1 MFKKNSIFSRILLSY
16 VIIFIVLISLIY
28 YISFKLVKEQHLAR
42 LENSLIQQSQSTFQL
57 IEYDL
62 IGENYSALQDRVK
75 HISET
80 IQARITIIDI
90 NGKVV
95 LESDADPHEMEN
107 HKERFELKKAL
118 NGEVGSAI
126 RYSATIHQ
134 EMLYVAVPILQ
145 NNRIHYVSRL
155 SVPITEITLLLN
167 DFRRGIL
174 QASLIVVILALIVAY
189 FYTRKITKPLERLKE
204 ACYDISQGNLKKKVD
219 FRSHDEVEDLAKSFN
234 LMADKLATT
243 VSELEEKSYTLETI
257 INSINEILWVQSYE
271 GQLIL
276 SNTSFQKLF
285 KSKKYSGKYYW
296 ELIHDPEV
304 KAIIEK
310 INPDSP
316 DTITEI
322 KLLDK
327 WFILSSS
334 KINDDQIIFLLHNI
348 SELKE
353 MQQLKKDFIVNASH
367 ELRTPLTAIK
377 GFVEHLIE
385 EANPNQLKYLNI
397 IDRNSERL
405 ISLINDIQALAK
417 LEQRPT
423 LILSKVKL
431 GHFLDKTKSI
441 FEDKLKINKLFLK
454 IDIPEDLPEIEVDKF
469 KIEQVF
475 VNLIDNAIR
484 YTSQGGVN
492 ISAKLQEDN
501 MLISLKDSGDG
512 IPKEDLPRIFERFYV
527 ADKSR
532 NRKNGGTGLGL
543 SIVKHI
549 ISLHNG
555 SITAKSELNQG
566 TEFIITLP
574 LIQDNNYERDF
585 R

>member
-1 MFKKNSIFSRILLSY
+1 
-16 VIIFIVLISLIY
+16 
-28 YISFKLVKEQHLAR
+28 VKEEHLER
-42 LENSLIQQSQSTFQL
+42 LENSLVEQAQSTFQL

-62 IGENYSALQDRVK
+62 TGENYSVLQERVRK
-75 HISET
+75 ISET

-90 NGKVV
+90 KGKVV
-95 LESDADPHEMEN
+95 LESDADPYSMEN
-107 HKERFELKKAL
+107 HKGRYELKKAL
-118 NGEVGSAI
+118 QGEIGSAI

-145 NNRIHYVSRL
+145 KGRIHYVSRL

-167 DFRRGIL
+167 DFRKGIL
-174 QASLIVVILALIVAY
+174 EASLIVALLAFIVAY
-189 FYTRKITKPLERLKE
+189 FYTKQLTKPLQRLKQ
-204 ACYDISQGNLKKKVD
+204 ACYDMSQGNLKRKVE
-219 FRSHDEVEDLAKSFN
+219 FKSNDEIEDLAKSFN
-234 LMADKLATT
+234 LMAERLSFT
-243 VSELEEKSYTLETI
+243 VSALEDKSYTLETI

-271 GQLIL
+271 GKLIL
-276 SNTSFQKLF
+276 SNSSFQKLF
-285 KSKKYSGKYYW
+285 VSKNYCDKYFW

-304 KAIIEK
+304 KSLIEK
-310 INPDSP
+310 ITPNTP
-316 DTITEI
+316 DTTTEV
-322 KLLDK
+322 KLFDK
-327 WFILSSS
+327 WFLLSSS
-334 KINDDQIIFLLHNI
+334 KINDQELVFILHNI

-377 GFVEHLIE
+377 GFVEHLLE
-385 EANPNQLKYLNI
+385 EANPDQLKYLHI

-423 LILSKVKL
+423 LILAKVKL

-441 FEDKLKINKLFLK
+441 FEDKLKAENIFLNIS
-454 IDIPEDLPEIEVDKF
+454 IDEDLPELEVDKF

-484 YTSQGGVN
+484 YTSQGGIT
-492 ISAKLQEDN
+492 ISASVEHDN
-501 MLISLKDSGDG
+501 MLISVKDSGEG
-512 IPKEDLPRIFERFYV
+512 IPQEHLSRIFERFYV

-543 SIVKHI
+543 AIVKHI
-549 ISLHNG
+549 INLHNG
-555 SITAKSELNQG
+555 NIIAKSEQQG
-566 TEFIITLP
+566 TEFVITLP
-574 LIQDNNYERDF
+574 LTQDSTYERDI
-585 R
+585 

>member
-1 MFKKNSIFSRILLSY
+1 MFKKNSIFSRILTSY

-28 YISFKLVKEQHLAR
+28 FISLKLVREQHLAR
-42 LENSLIQQSQSTFQL
+42 LENSLIEQARSTSQL

-62 IGENYSALQDRVK
+62 VGENYSALQERVK
-75 HISET
+75 QISET

-90 NGKVV
+90 NGNVV
-95 LESDADPHEMEN
+95 LESDANPYEMEN

-118 NGEVGSAI
+118 TGEVGSAI

-134 EMLYVAVPILQ
+134 EMLYVAVPILKD
-145 NNRIHYVSRL
+145 NRLHYISRL

-167 DFRRGIL
+167 DFRKGIL
-174 QASLIVVILALIVAY
+174 QASLFVILLALLVAY
-189 FYTRKITKPLERLKE
+189 FYTRQLTKPLQRLKE
-204 ACYDISQGNLKKKVD
+204 ACFEISQGNLKRKVE
-219 FRSHDEVEDLAKSFN
+219 FKSNDEVEDLAKSFN
-234 LMADKLATT
+234 LMAKKLSTT
-243 VSELEEKSYTLETI
+243 VSELETKSYALETI
-257 INSINEILWVQSYE
+257 MNSINEVLWVQDYN
-271 GQLIL
+271 GRLIL
-276 SNTSFQKLF
+276 SNSSFQKLF
-285 KSKKYSGKYYW
+285 RSKNYCDKYFW

-310 INPDSP
+310 ITPNTQ
-316 DTITEI
+316 DTTTEI
-322 KLLDK
+322 KLFDK

-334 KINDDQIIFLLHNI
+334 KINDQQVIFVLHNI

-385 EANPNQLKYLNI
+385 EANPNQIKYLNI

-423 LILSKVKL
+423 LILSNIKL

-441 FEDKLKINKLFLK
+441 FEEKLKTNNIFLK
-454 IDIPEDLPEIEVDKF
+454 IDIPEEFPEIEVDKF

-484 YTSQGGVN
+484 YTSQGGIN
-492 ISAKLQEDN
+492 ITALVIQKN
-501 MLISLKDSGDG
+501 MLISVKDNGDG
-512 IPKEDLPRIFERFYV
+512 IPQEHLSRIFERFYV

-532 NRKNGGTGLGL
+532 NRKSGGTGLGL
-543 SIVKHI
+543 AIVKHI
-549 ISLHNG
+549 INLHNG
-555 SITAKSELNQG
+555 SITAKSELNKG

-574 LIQDNNYERDF
+574 ISQDSNNERNI
-585 R
+585 